1 MVRRRWPL
9 QIVTANRT
17 HDGAVVYWTAR
28 GDWSTSLADGALAEG
43 EAAERLLAAVSP
55 ETARAAIAPYLIAVE
70 RRDGRIVPTSLRE
83 RIRAQGPTAGPTAGL
98 TAGSTGRA
106 G

>member
-1 MVRRRWPL
+1 MAEPDPAPAL

-43 EAAERLLAAVSP
+43 AAAAERLLAAVAP

-70 RRDGRIVPTSLRE
+70 RRDGRLVPIGLRE
-83 RIRAQGPTAGPTAGL
+83 RIRASGPTAGP
-98 TAGSTGRA
+98 GRA
-106 G
+106 GI